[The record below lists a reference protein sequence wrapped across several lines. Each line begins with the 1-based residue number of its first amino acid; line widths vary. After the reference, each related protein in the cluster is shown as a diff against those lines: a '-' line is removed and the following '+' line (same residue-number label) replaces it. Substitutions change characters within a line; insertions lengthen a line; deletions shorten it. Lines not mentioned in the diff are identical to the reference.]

1 MLVLMLCTLVRL
13 LQFELITNLKTREMR
28 HILAFQY
35 LVHVMQ
41 AVNP

>member
-1 MLVLMLCTLVRL
+1 MLVLMLCTFFGL
-13 LQFELITNLKTREMR
+13 LQFELITNLKTREML

-35 LVHVMQ
+35 LVNVMQ